1 MSKKPY
7 QLYIDGMEIPIT
19 PSKIKNKISGQNDFY
34 DLVNGETYTVLRRS
48 KLQEYA
54 FSFYACSLKSSVFM
68 ISELSCAAA

>member
-34 DLVNGETYTVLRRS
+34 DLVNGI
-48 KLQEYA
+48 
-54 FSFYACSLKSSVFM
+54 SFTIY
-68 ISELSCAAA
+68 